1 MNADFFKGLNHEQ
14 KNAVLHDHQ
23 KGGALLI
30 LAGAGSGKTSVLTK
44 RIQYRIRSGVPDSEI
59 LALTF
64 TAAAAQEMKERVE
77 ELFPNTQ
84 VRLSTFHSLAL
95 ALLRRQYNGV
105 YGFEYLGFK
114 KPPLPK
120 EDSGNSFSNALAAHG
135 VSPRALLRENLFSPE
150 IPPKIERKLQPL
162 RAKILESG
170 HVVFEDLIFCAIR
183 LLENH
188 PAVREI
194 IQSEWTEILVD
205 EYQDINPSQYRLVRL
220 ILGERQSLF
229 VVGDDD
235 QAIYGFRGADIGNI
249 RRFQKDF
256 PHCTTILLEWNYR
269 SAPRILALAN
279 RIFENKPVDLRKVL
293 RSGSL
298 RCDALF
304 AENRKPECWVSENPL
319 QELQRLVSKMKELR
333 LDYELSWKSFAILVR
348 YNHQRLYFEHAFT
361 EMGIPVGSEEVE
373 DGVQV
378 ETIHGSKGLQYPVVF
393 YAGLMEGL
401 SPGTCEGS
409 RKVRKKTLEEERRLF
424 YVGVTRAET
433 ALFFLYC
440 RQRFWKGTV
449 KQWKPSRFL
458 SCLERPPEN
467 YFRMLFLFRL
477 SAVLQVLF
485 YMLWAIVRVTAR
497 RIFCPK
503 TVAPWIDATVQN
515 FSRFCMRCLR
525 IDISIEGQANLSL
538 VDWKRPV
545 IVVANHQSY
554 ADIPVVFL
562 ALSRTVGFLAKREL
576 GYVPCLGFWMRRIGC
591 LFVNRKKKGE
601 GIAVQK
607 TLREGGIVPRI
618 SIFPEGTRSK
628 DGQLQSF
635 KSGAFRLAEEFEA
648 TLIPLAIE
656 NTRAAWES
664 RKDTALVPVKVSV
677 LKPLSVK
684 ELKES
689 GKPYG
694 AKTVLLPEICNRIAS
709 RLKGSASK

>member
-1 MNADFFKGLNHEQ
+1 MNTDFFKGLNHEQ
-14 KNAVLHDHQ
+14 KSAVLHDHQ

-44 RIQYRIRSGVPDSEI
+44 RIQYRIMSGVPDSEI

-64 TAAAAQEMKERVE
+64 TAAAAREMKERVE

-95 ALLRRQYNGV
+95 ALLRRQYDGV

-120 EDSGNSFSNALAAHG
+120 EDSGISFSNALAAHG
-135 VSPRALLRENLFSPE
+135 VSPRALLRENLFSPDL
-150 IPPKIERKLQPL
+150 PPKIERKLAPL
-162 RAKILESG
+162 RAGILESG
-170 HVVFEDLIFCAIR
+170 HVVFEDLIFGAIR
-183 LLENH
+183 LLENY
-188 PAVREI
+188 PAVREK

-256 PHCTTILLEWNYR
+256 PHCTTIRLEWNYR
-269 SAPRILALAN
+269 SVPRVLALAN
-279 RIFENKPVDLRKVL
+279 RIFENKPADLRKVL

-298 RCDALF
+298 RRDTLF

-319 QELQRLVSKMKELR
+319 QELQRLVSKIKELR
-333 LDYELSWKSFAILVR
+333 LDYELPWNSFAVLVR
-348 YNHQRLYFEHAFT
+348 YNHQRLYFEHALA
-361 EMGIPVGSEEVE
+361 EMGIPVAGENTEN
-373 DGVQV
+373 GVRV

-393 YAGLMEGL
+393 YAGMMEGL
-401 SPGTCEGS
+401 SPGTCKGS
-409 RKVRKKTLEEERRLF
+409 RKMRKKTLEEERRLF
-424 YVGVTRAET
+424 YVGVTRAEA

-458 SCLERPPEN
+458 RCLESLPEN
-467 YFRMLFLFRL
+467 PVRMLFLFRL
-477 SAVLQVLF
+477 SVIFQVSL
-485 YMLWAIVRVTAR
+485 YMLRAVFMVTLR
-497 RIFCPK
+497 RIFFPK
-503 TVAPWIDATVQN
+503 TVPAWIDATIQH

-525 IDISIEGQANLSL
+525 IDISVEGEANLSL

-562 ALSRTVGFLAKREL
+562 AVSRTVGFLAKREL
-576 GYVPCLGFWMRRIGC
+576 GYVPCLGFWIRCIGG
-591 LFVNRKKKGE
+591 LFVNRNKKGE
-601 GIAVQK
+601 GIALQK
-607 TLREGGIVPRI
+607 TLREGGIVPKI
-618 SIFPEGTRSK
+618 AIFPEGTRSK
-628 DGQLQSF
+628 DGRLQAF

-648 TLIPLAIE
+648 TLVPLAIE
-656 NTRAAWES
+656 NTRAVWES
-664 RKDTALVPVKVSV
+664 RKSAAPVAVKATV
-677 LKPLSVK
+677 LQPLSVK

-694 AKTVLLPEICNRIAS
+694 AKAVLLPEIRERIAS
-709 RLKGSASK
+709 VVHRT